1 MYMPGRQG
9 FATSSNGSVFSSH
22 PHSGTPETLLCQ
34 VANPKA
40 SHLKGRARAESDH
53 VLLHFL
59 NPFRRRLHERLKR
72 TGIVGASLRRNHRFR
87 IPRSG
92 IHFHA
97 RHYVQFSQFPRPAAS
112 VSLLAFSS
120 APSPVAFLTLCNLYD
135 LSHCGVF
142 SCKDFHVS
150 RIGGFSSLF
159 CQRGPFGRRVAAN
172 LEGRPRPRRPS
183 RFINSSVAAAAVA
196 EWTTFWDS
204 FNLSMPP
211 EKRRRDEYARASTAI
226 FELAFLGLKS

>member
-9 FATSSNGSVFSSH
+9 FATFVMVRFS
-22 PHSGTPETLLCQ
+22 PHILIPGRPRETLLCQ
-34 VANPKA
+34 VANPKG
-40 SHLKGRARAESDH
+40 SQLN
-53 VLLHFL
+53 FL
-59 NPFRRRLHERLKR
+59 NPFRRLHECLKR
-72 TGIVGASLRRNHRFR
+72 SGIVGASSRRNHRFR

-97 RHYVQFSQFPRPAAS
+97 HHYVQFSQFPRPAS

-120 APSPVAFLTLCNLYD
+120 APSPVAFLPLCNLYD

-142 SCKDFHVS
+142 SSKDFHVS

-211 EKRRRDEYARASTAI
+211 EKRRRRDEYARASTAI